1 MQDPWVRRIPWRR
14 KWQPTPVILPGEFHE
29 QRSLAGYSPWSC
41 KESGMTE
48 QLSLIA
54 HSSNELLLLS
64 EYKALNPPAPRPLS
78 FGNKHFPISPG
89 PVCQGLGTLL
99 TTGGGP
105 AAFEM
110 GLSWPRMQCHLEREL
125 LASVPYWYL
134 IDTCMRAC
142 SVASVV
148 SDSVR
153 PYRLWPARL
162 LCPWDS
168 PGKNTGVSCQVLLLG
183 IFPTRGSKPESPAL
197 AGGFF
202 TTEPTEKPQDSYLV
216 IFKSITCWNDNI
228 PNKPVLSNTYY

>member
-1 MQDPWVRRIPWRR
+1 MATHSSNLAWRIPW
-14 KWQPTPVILPGEFHE
+14 TEEPGRLQSMELQRVRHDWATITH
-29 QRSLAGYSPWSC
+29 RSLIKWITSFKWIQSTQSPRSPPTFFRKQAFPHLSC
-41 KESGMTE
+41 
-48 QLSLIA
+48 
-54 HSSNELLLLS
+54 
-64 EYKALNPPAPRPLS
+64 
-78 FGNKHFPISPG
+78 